1 MRAAPAG
8 ATMESGRCGVGKV
21 QVRRGDGAS
30 GRARGRAKEQREG
43 MADPLLSAEPASGST
58 HYVIEG
64 GRPLRGDVHL
74 GGAKNAGTTQLGAP
88 LRTDGVSTVYN
99 APGALGDGSV
109 TARG

>member
-64 GRPLRGDVHL
+64 GQPLRRDVHL
-74 GGAKNAGTTQLGAP
+74 SGAKNAVTKQLVASMLTDDVFTGSHAP
-88 LRTDGVSTVYN
+88 R
-99 APGALGDGSV
+99 ALGHGII
-109 TARG
+109 THH